1 MSEREERRHPVPR
14 QQLPFTVLKTGHVE
28 LRVTDLERARAFYVD
43 LLGFVETERD
53 GSCLYLRGLEEW
65 EHHSL
70 VLRQA
75 PSPGLGHIAYRVAG
89 EEDLEELARLARD
102 RGLPAR
108 RVGPGEERGQGR
120 ALRIQDPLGFP
131 VEFYHEVERV
141 ERWLQ
146 RFHLYRG
153 AQVMRIDHVN
163 LHTPDVQAGQDWYM
177 GALGFMVS
185 EYTETEDQPPRL
197 WATWLHRKQNVHD
210 VALMTG
216 PGPRLHHVGFWLPE
230 PACVLRA
237 ADILAAAGFESAIE
251 RGPGRHGISNAMFLY
266 LRDPDGNRI
275 ELYTSD
281 YLIPDPDFEPIRWT
295 LNDPKRQTYWGH
307 AAPKSWFD
315 EASLVETFDGT
326 GFMEVR
332 QPELAD
338 RPAHVGH

>member
-1 MSEREERRHPVPR
+1 MPR

-53 GSCLYLRGLEEW
+53 DGRLHLRGLEEW

-75 PSPGLGHIAYRVAG
+75 PSPGLGHIAYRVADD
-89 EEDLEELARLARD
+89 EDLDELARLARE
-102 RGLPAR
+102 RGLPTR
-108 RVGPGEERGQGR
+108 WVEPGEERGQGR

-131 VEFYHEVERV
+131 VEFYHQVERV

-163 LHTPDVQAGQDWYM
+163 LHTPDVQAGRDWYM

-216 PGPRLHHVGFWLPE
+216 CR
-230 PACVLRA
+230 
-237 ADILAAAGFESAIE
+237 S
-251 RGPGRHGISNAMFLY
+251 
-266 LRDPDGNRI
+266 
-275 ELYTSD
+275 
-281 YLIPDPDFEPIRWT
+281 
-295 LNDPKRQTYWGH
+295 
-307 AAPKSWFD
+307 
-315 EASLVETFDGT
+315 
-326 GFMEVR
+326 
-332 QPELAD
+332 
-338 RPAHVGH
+338 RPASCVPPISWPRPASSRPSSAVRVATASPMPCSSTCATRTATGSSCTPATT